1 MSRLAGFE
9 LVKMNG
15 LGNEIAIL
23 DLRGTAIEASPAEAR
38 AIDAAFHFD
47 QLMVLHDPRSAG
59 TGAFMR
65 ILNKDGSESAAC
77 GNGTRCV
84 AWWLTQQTPQAE
96 LILETDAGRLACT
109 RTGEAR
115 FAVDM
120 GRPRFAWNEIPLAQD
135 IADPMADT
143 RRIRL
148 SARPPGALQDASAV
162 NMGNPHAIF
171 FVTEIAEVDLATLGP
186 LLEHDPLF
194 PERANISIAEILAR
208 DHLRVK
214 VWERGAGLTKACG
227 SAACA
232 SLVAAARL
240 GLAERSA
247 RISLPGGDLSI
258 TWRDDDR
265 VMMEGPVEFEFAA
278 RLEPSLFET
287 APA

>member
-1 MSRLAGFE
+1 
-9 LVKMNG
+9 
-15 LGNEIAIL
+15 
-23 DLRGTAIEASPAEAR
+23 
-38 AIDAAFHFD
+38 
-47 QLMVLHDPRSAG
+47 
-59 TGAFMR
+59 
-65 ILNKDGSESAAC
+65 
-77 GNGTRCV
+77 
-84 AWWLTQQTPQAE
+84 
-96 LILETDAGRLACT
+96 
-109 RTGEAR
+109 
-115 FAVDM
+115 
-120 GRPRFAWNEIPLAQD
+120 
-135 IADPMADT
+135 
-143 RRIRL
+143 
-148 SARPPGALQDASAV
+148 
-162 NMGNPHAIF
+162 MGNPHAIF